1 MTTKRP
7 ASCTLGGRLDDTI
20 LPVASTGR
28 SPVVLQVLPSLV
40 SGGAERGTVELAGAL
55 VDAGWTSY
63 VASAGGPLESEIARA
78 GATHLTLPLASKNPL
93 VMRYN
98 AAKLARLIRQLGIDI
113 VHARSRAP
121 AWSACAA
128 AHATGRRFVTTFHN
142 AYGARTAL
150 KRRYNSVMARGDRVI
165 AISDFVAGHA
175 ASVYGI
181 GRDRLRTIPRGVDL
195 EIFDPNR
202 VGAQRIIN
210 LARQWRLPD
219 GMPVVMLPGR
229 LTRWKG
235 GLDFIAAVAKLG
247 RSEICCVLAGS
258 EQRRGFRCDL
268 EAAIRESGLASLF
281 RIVEE
286 CRDMPAAYMLADVV
300 VSASRDPEGFGR
312 VIAEAQAMGRPVVA
326 TDHGGARETIVPGI
340 SGWLVPPRDPA
351 ALASAMSE
359 VLSLGAEERQQ
370 LGRRAMAHIAANF
383 TREAMCAR
391 TIEVYEELLF
401 PRPADIDVAA

>member
-1 MTTKRP
+1 M
-7 ASCTLGGRLDDTI
+7 SIDHTI
-20 LPVASTGR
+20 APVASTAR
-28 SPVVLQVLPSLV
+28 PPVVLQVLPSLV
-40 SGGAERGTVELAGAL
+40 SGGAERGTIELAGAL
-55 VDAGWTSY
+55 VEAGWTSY
-63 VASAGGPLESEIARA
+63 VASEGGPLESEIARA
-78 GATHLTLPLASKNPL
+78 GAAHLTLPLASKNPL
-93 VMRYN
+93 VMQRN
-98 AAKLARLIRQLGIDI
+98 RVALVRLIRQLGVDI

-165 AISDFVAGHA
+165 AISDFVADHA
-175 ASVYGI
+175 ASVYGV
-181 GRDRLRTIPRGVDL
+181 GCDRLRTIPRGVDL
-195 EIFDPNR
+195 EIFDPTR

-235 GLDFIAAVAKLG
+235 GLDFIEAVAKLR
-247 RSEICCVLAGS
+247 RSDICCVLAGS
-258 EQRRGFRCDL
+258 EQRPGFRREL
-268 EAAIRESGLASLF
+268 EAAIREKGLAGLF

-312 VIAEAQAMGRPVVA
+312 IIVEAQAMGRPVVA
-326 TDHGGARETIVPGI
+326 TDHGGARETIVPNVT
-340 SGWLVPPRDPA
+340 GWLVQPRDPA
-351 ALASAMSE
+351 ALAAAIAE
-359 VLSLGAEERQQ
+359 ALLLTAEERQHLAQ
-370 LGRRAMAHIAANF
+370 RSIAHIAVRY
-383 TREAMCAR
+383 TRQAMCAR
-391 TIEVYEELLF
+391 TIQVYEELLF
-401 PRPADIDVAA
+401 RNRQETSTMVLAGGLPTA

>member
-1 MTTKRP
+1 M
-7 ASCTLGGRLDDTI
+7 SIDDTI
-20 LPVASTGR
+20 APARSTGR
-28 SPVVLQVLPSLV
+28 APVVLQVLPSLV
-40 SGGAERGTVELAGAL
+40 SGGVERGTVELAGAL
-55 VDAGWTSY
+55 VEAGWTSY
-63 VASAGGPLESEIARA
+63 VASGGGPLEREIARA
-78 GATHLTLPLASKNPL
+78 GGKHLTLPLASKNPL
-93 VMRYN
+93 IMRRN
-98 AAKLARLIRQLGIDI
+98 TVELKRLIRQLGIDV

-128 AHATGRRFVTTFHN
+128 ADATGRRFVTTFHN

-165 AISDFVAGHA
+165 AISDFVADHA
-175 ASVYGI
+175 AHVYGV

-195 EIFDPNR
+195 QVFDPNW
-202 VGAQRIIN
+202 VGAQRIVN

-219 GMPVVMLPGR
+219 GVPVVMLPGR

-235 GLDFIAAVAKLG
+235 GLDFIAAIAKLG
-247 RSEICCVLAGS
+247 PRDICCVLAGS
-258 EQRRGFRCDL
+258 EQRPGFRREI
-268 EAAIRESGLASLF
+268 EAAIRENGLAGLF

-312 VIAEAQAMGRPVVA
+312 IIVEAQAMGRPVIA

-340 SGWLVPPRDPA
+340 TGWLVPPGDPA
-351 ALASAMSE
+351 ALAAAIGE
-359 VLSLGAEERQQ
+359 ALSMTIEDRRQLAQ
-370 LGRRAMAHIAANF
+370 RSIAHIAVRY
-383 TREAMCAR
+383 TRQAMCAR

-401 PRPADIDVAA
+401 GVRRETSTMVLAGALPTA

>member
-1 MTTKRP
+1 M
-7 ASCTLGGRLDDTI
+7 SIDDTI
-20 LPVASTGR
+20 MPVASTAR
-28 SPVVLQVLPSLV
+28 PPVVLQVLPSLV

-55 VDAGWTSY
+55 VEAEWTSY
-63 VASAGGPLESEIARA
+63 VASGGGPLESEIARA
-78 GATHLTLPLASKNPL
+78 GAAHLTLPLASKNPL
-93 VMRYN
+93 VMRRN
-98 AAKLARLIRQLGIDI
+98 TVALIRLIGQLGVDI

-165 AISDFVAGHA
+165 AISDFVADHA
-175 ASVYGI
+175 ASVYGV
-181 GRDRLRTIPRGVDL
+181 GRERLRTIPRGVDL

-219 GMPVVMLPGR
+219 GVPVVMLPGR

-235 GLDFIAAVAKLG
+235 GLDFVEAVAKLG
-247 RSEICCVLAGS
+247 RSDICCVLVGS
-258 EQRRGFRCDL
+258 EQHHGFRREL
-268 EAAIRESGLASLF
+268 EAEIRENGLAGLF
-281 RIVEE
+281 RIVGE

-312 VIAEAQAMGRPVVA
+312 IIVEAQAMGRPVVA

-340 SGWLVPPRDPA
+340 TGWLVPPRDPT
-351 ALASAMSE
+351 ALARAIGE
-359 VLSLGAEERQQ
+359 ALSITGEERQQ
-370 LGRRAMAHIAANF
+370 LAQRSIAHIAARY
-383 TREAMCAR
+383 TRQAMCAG
-391 TIEVYEELLF
+391 TIRVYEELLF
-401 PRPADIDVAA
+401 GDRQETSTMVLAGALPTA